1 MVDTVVD
8 PNSPVGQISGS
19 SQGLSEFAGP
29 YVGEMLG
36 KARALADTPYQAYG
50 GPLTAGASGLQD
62 MAFSGY
68 AGLDPNQQT
77 GIASFGGDMTAGGT
91 FGFGSAAGQGYQA
104 GYTPGSFTGAA
115 PTMVRPGE
123 DMQFKRIFT
132 PGEGEPAPRFSD
144 HRARLLE
151 DTRLKEQPVFG
162 RQQPP
167 QSPVGQYMNPYLQA
181 ALEPQLREARRQADI
196 SRVADAGR
204 LTRAGAF
211 GGSRQAIMEAEGGR
225 NLGTQLAD
233 ITGRGYSEAFTQARD
248 QFNKEQEMQRLA
260 EDARRG
266 QFNVEAG
273 RLSEFDE
280 RRRLQ
285 ANEEAR
291 REVERQE
298 RERAQFNE
306 QERRRIAA
314 EEADRRYG
322 LSALRDMRAAGQ
334 EERGIEQEGITAD
347 YLQYQQEQQYPYE
360 QLQFMQSMLQGLPI
374 TATSRQFVEPG
385 GFQELSGGLGGL
397 LALLR
402 GI

>member
-1 MVDTVVD
+1 MSNGVED

-36 KARALADTPYQAYG
+36 KARALADKPYEAYG

-104 GYTPGSFTGAA
+104 GYMPGSFTGAA
-115 PTMVRPGE
+115 PMMGDSSRPLYTSGPVRLEARGMSGKRPGGQG
-123 DMQFKRIFT
+123 M
-132 PGEGEPAPRFSD
+132 
-144 HRARLLE
+144 
-151 DTRLKEQPVFG
+151 FG
-162 RQQPP
+162 QVQPP

-233 ITGRGYSEAFTQARD
+233 ITGRGYSEAFSQAQD
-248 QFNKEQEMQRLA
+248 QFNREQEMQRLA

-291 REVERQE
+291 REVQRQE
-298 RERAQFNE
+298 REREQFNE

-322 LSALRDMRAAGQ
+322 LSALRDMRSAGQ

-347 YLQYQQEQQYPYE
+347 YLQYQQEQQYPYG
-360 QLQFMQSMLQGLPI
+360 QLEFMQSMLQGLPI

-385 GFQELSGGLGGL
+385 GFQDLSGGLGGL

-402 GI
+402 GGTQYAI

>member
-1 MVDTVVD
+1 MVDY
-8 PNSPVGQISGS
+8 VGQESGTS
-19 SQGLSEFAGP
+19 EGLTKFAGP

-36 KARALADTPYQAYG
+36 KARALADKPYEAYG

-91 FGFGSAAGQGYQA
+91 FGFGSAAGQGYEA
-104 GYTPGSFTGAA
+104 GYTPGSFTASSA
-115 PTMVRPGE
+115 
-123 DMQFKRIFT
+123 Q
-132 PGEGEPAPRFSD
+132 
-144 HRARLLE
+144 
-151 DTRLKEQPVFG
+151 
-162 RQQPP
+162 
-167 QSPVGQYMNPYLQA
+167 QYMNPYLQA

-233 ITGRGYSEAFTQARD
+233 ITGRGYSEAFGQAQE
-248 QFNKEQEMQRLA
+248 QFNREQEMQRLA

-298 RERAQFNE
+298 REREQFNE

-322 LSALRDMRAAGQ
+322 LSALRDMSTAGATQ
-334 EERGIEQEGITAD
+334 RDIEQEGITAD

-360 QLQFMQSMLQGLPI
+360 QLDFMRQMIDGLPI
-374 TATSRQFVEPG
+374 STSSRSFVDPSSLD
-385 GFQELSGGLGGL
+385 QLTSGSGDV
-397 LALLR
+397 LAYFEKLLR
-402 GI
+402 GG